1 MRSPLRELRRAVSN
15 AAPVSY
21 VSRQLQMP
29 ILARSGQEQQLR
41 TMGSNG
47 TLYAMVHR
55 LSTATSQWDWKLWRK
70 AVSGRDEDRV
80 EVTKHAALD
89 VWRRPNPFMTRAQL
103 MERVQQHL
111 DLCGEGWTVVGYSPM
126 AKSLPLEL
134 WPVRP
139 DRMAPLPD
147 PREFIL
153 RYEYTGPN
161 GERVPLER
169 REVLSMMLPNPM
181 DPYRGMGPVQSILT
195 NIDSARYSAEW
206 NRNFFV
212 NNAEPGGIIEVPEQ
226 LGDTQ
231 FDEMRDRWEEAHR
244 GITNAHRVAILEN
257 GAKFVARTVSQRD
270 MQFAELANVNR
281 EILREAFGFPK
292 SMLGTSD
299 DVNRAVA
306 EAQEF
311 VFARWLVEPR
321 LERWKGML
329 NTMFLPLF
337 GETTRDLEF
346 DYESP
351 VTADS
356 ATENAALTA
365 KSNAA
370 VTLIG
375 AGFEPAEVLEVVDL
389 PEMSFEKPEPPAPPS
404 LPPGSSGEP
413 APNEEESEPPEPP
426 KTPNAHVRLS
436 SSHLIGR
443 SEPVWAVDKDPADI
457 DLGRVQ
463 EQWERAVEHVI
474 GQWGAVTD
482 AQRDELVRQII
493 VAIDKG
499 RVEDLADIKADSS
512 EGAALIL
519 AAMESLAA
527 EAAHEV
533 VDEARAQGV
542 YSVTPMVPETDALAV
557 TAKLTAALLAAEMA
571 LSAAREAIRVRTPD
585 STGREVGHAVS
596 THLRSLTDAF
606 SRKEIGGALTGA
618 QNAARIETFSNGP
631 VAALYANETL
641 DKNTCGP
648 CRTINGRWLGNSDN
662 GTDMDQ
668 VNKLYPT
675 SGYVDCEGGSRC
687 RGTVTGVWRSTP
699 SLGGSL

>member
-1 MRSPLRELRRAVSN
+1 MRSLLGSLRN
-15 AAPVSY
+15 YAAPISY

-29 ILARSGQEQQLR
+29 VAARSGQEQQMR
-41 TMGSNG
+41 TMGANG
-47 TLYAMVHR
+47 TLYAMVNR
-55 LSTATSQWDWKLWRK
+55 LSTATAQWDWNLWRK
-70 AVSGRDEDRV
+70 AASGRKEDRV

-89 VWRRPNPFMTRAQL
+89 VWNKPNPFMTRAQL
-103 MERVQQHL
+103 MERVQQHV
-111 DLCGEGWTVVGYSPM
+111 DLCGEGWAVVGYSAM
-126 AKSLPLEL
+126 AKTLPLEL

-147 PREFIL
+147 AREFIL

-169 REVLSMMLPNPM
+169 HEVLSMMLPNPL
-181 DPYRGMGPVQSILT
+181 DPYRGMGPVQSVLT
-195 NIDSARYSAEW
+195 HVDSARYSAEW

-212 NNAEPGGIIEVPEQ
+212 NNAEPGGIIEVPDQ
-226 LGDTQ
+226 LGDAQ

-244 GITNAHRVAILEN
+244 GVTNAHRVAILEN

-270 MQFAELANVNR
+270 MQFAELASVNR

-329 NTMFLPLF
+329 NSMFLPLF
-337 GETTRDLEF
+337 GATAEGLEF

-351 VTADS
+351 VSADS

-365 KSNAA
+365 KSQAA
-370 VTLIG
+370 VTLID
-375 AGFEPAEVLEVVDL
+375 AGFEASEVLEVVDL
-389 PEMSFEKPEPPAPPS
+389 PEMTFDKPEPPPPPV
-404 LPPGSSGEP
+404 LPGP
-413 APNEEESEPPEPP
+413 APTPDEEEDAPDEPEAPGARAGTEFWRRLVGR
-426 KTPNAHVRLS
+426 TP
-436 SSHLIGR
+436 
-443 SEPVWAVDKDPADI
+443 PVWAAEEMPET
-457 DLGRVQ
+457 DLTGVQ
-463 EQWERAVEHVI
+463 EQWEAAVERVI
-474 GQWGAVTD
+474 AQWGSVTG
-482 AQRDELVRQII
+482 AQRDELVRQVVEII
-493 VAIDKG
+493 DAG
-499 RVEDLADIKADSS
+499 EVESLATISADSA

-519 AAMESLAA
+519 AAMESLAT
-527 EAAHEV
+527 EAAYGV
-533 VDEARAQGV
+533 VSEAQAQGI
-542 YSVTPMVPETDALAV
+542 YTVTPMIPAVAELASV
-557 TAKLTAALLAAEMA
+557 ASLTARLLAAELA
-571 LSAAREAIRVRTPD
+571 LSAAREALRVRTPE
-585 STGREVGHAVS
+585 SAGREVGHAVA

-606 SRKEIGGALTGA
+606 PRKEIGGALTGA
-618 QNAARIETFSNGP
+618 QNAARIETFRNGP

-662 GTDMDQ
+662 GVDMDQ

-687 RGTVTGVWRSTP
+687 RGTVTGVWRSNPT
-699 SLGGSL
+699 LGGSL

>member
-1 MRSPLRELRRAVSN
+1 MRSPLGALRDAVRN
-15 AAPVSY
+15 VAPVSY

-29 ILARSGQEQQLR
+29 VQARSGQEQQLR
-41 TMGSNG
+41 TMGANG
-47 TLYAMVHR
+47 TLYAMVNR
-55 LSTATSQWDWKLWRK
+55 LSTATAQWDWKLWRK
-70 AVSGRDEDRV
+70 AASGREEDRV
-80 EVTKHAALD
+80 QVTKHAALD
-89 VWRRPNPFMTRAQL
+89 VWNKPNPFMTRKEL

-111 DLCGEGWTVVGYSPM
+111 DLCGEGWSVVGYSPM
-126 AKSLPLEL
+126 AKTLPLEL

-147 PREFIL
+147 PYEFIS

-161 GERVPLER
+161 GERIPLER
-169 REVLSMMLPNPM
+169 REVLSMMLPNPV
-181 DPYRGMGPVQSILT
+181 DPYRGMGPVQSVLVHL
-195 NIDSARYSAEW
+195 DSARYSAEW

-329 NTMFLPLF
+329 NSMFLPLF
-337 GETTRDLEF
+337 GETARDLEF

-351 VTADS
+351 VSADS

-375 AGFEPAEVLEVVDL
+375 AGFEASEVLEVVDL
-389 PEMSFEKPEPPAPPS
+389 PEMTFDKPEPPAPPA
-404 LPPGSSGEP
+404 LP
-413 APNEEESEPPEPP
+413 APAPAPEEEEAPEAPTPPDPP
-426 KTPNAHVRLS
+426 AAPGAHWSAR
-436 SSHLIGR
+436 HLIGR
-443 SEPVWAVDKDPADI
+443 TAPVWAADVDPMGI
-457 DLGRVQ
+457 DLSGVQ
-463 EQWERAVEHVI
+463 GQWERALDRVI
-474 GQWGAVTD
+474 GQWSAITD

-493 VAIDKG
+493 TLVDKG
-499 RVEDLADIKADSS
+499 RVADLATISADSAD
-512 EGAALIL
+512 GARLIL
-519 AAMESLAA
+519 EAMEGLAA

-542 YSVTPMVPETDALAV
+542 YSVAPMVPESDALEA
-557 TAKLTAALLAAEMA
+557 TAALTAGLLAAELA
-571 LSAAREAIRVRTPD
+571 LSAAREALRVRTPE

-596 THLRSLTDAF
+596 THLRALTDAF
-606 SRKEIGGALTGA
+606 PRKEIGGALTGA
-618 QNAARIETFSNGP
+618 QNAARIETFRNGP

-641 DKNTCGP
+641 DKSTCGP

-687 RGTVTGVWRSTP
+687 RGTVTGVWRSNP